1 MNNYEYIIASLPVIS
16 LDKDS
21 STEIDSDQILSFI
34 KGQCSK
40 WDKSLIE
47 MLLTGM
53 EGKEPDYDFYKK
65 AISHKNR
72 FIREYFNFD
81 LLLRNEKVNYLNR
94 ELGRPAGTDIFIK
107 PIINN
112 ETNIEKIRSVFIS
125 NDILGRESK
134 IDSLMWNRISEI
146 NTFDLFNIES
156 ILGFIAKLHIVTRWI
171 NLDPESGKKMFLT
184 LLKEIRGT
192 FADIKYEG

>member
-1 MNNYEYIIASLPVIS
+1 MI
-16 LDKDS
+16 
-21 STEIDSDQILSFI
+21 FI
-34 KGQCSK
+34 
-40 WDKSLIE
+40 
-47 MLLTGM
+47 
-53 EGKEPDYDFYKK
+53 KK

>member
-1 MNNYEYIIASLPVIS
+1 M
-16 LDKDS
+16 K
-21 STEIDSDQILSFI
+21 
-34 KGQCSK
+34 
-40 WDKSLIE
+40 
-47 MLLTGM
+47 
-53 EGKEPDYDFYKK
+53 
-65 AISHKNR
+65 
-72 FIREYFNFD
+72 
-81 LLLRNEKVNYLNR
+81 KVNYLNR